1 MNIGKLNENISIQ
14 EFILVSPAPVD
25 TAANLSKEFRLLATK
40 EKERARDL
48 LNAGDFCESMATELT
63 AIAASLGSAAML
75 LKAVDHRSVAL
86 LDILIDGEQKEV
98 VSHACVQVHVT

>member
-1 MNIGKLNENISIQ
+1 MNIGKLNDNQSIQ

-25 TAANLSKEFRLLATK
+25 TAANMSKAFRILASK

-48 LNAGDFCESMATELT
+48 LNAGDFSEGMATELT
-63 AIAASLGSAAML
+63 AIASTLSSAALL

-86 LDILIDGEQKEV
+86 LGTKDNRATFL
-98 VSHACVQVHVT
+98 S